1 MTPLPYTITYQPINR
16 IRGVTPSAVTKET
29 AAEAWT
35 LVQQLHA
42 SDEKTEIKDPSGRS
56 IDWLELREIAKKEAN

>member
-1 MTPLPYTITYQPINR
+1 MPYTITFQPLYLTA
-16 IRGVTPSAVTKET
+16 GVTPKSVTKNT

-42 SDEKTEIKDPSGRS
+42 SDEKTEIKDSLGHP
-56 IDWLELREIAKKEAN
+56 IEWQELRILAEKEAN